1 VVSEKKNQ
9 VMGFSKKSDCLMVQ
23 GASLSP
29 NRRSLS
35 SKISVRRKVH
45 LDRTLLPLSPSL
57 SFGTFAARRLSP
69 RAVLSPPLAM
79 SAQLAPVRAFAP
91 RVSSSRRR
99 ASPRCRSRP
108 ADVRV
113 RAAAAPSAPAD
124 ADDALA
130 APSQPG
136 DALEQYS
143 VVMKFGGTSVADAE
157 RMREVASIVLTFQD
171 EMPVLVLSAMGKTTN
186 NLLAAGE
193 QAMKC
198 DSAEEVAA
206 LEPIAAIRELHE
218 STMDEL
224 NVDANTREEVG
235 KLLDKMQQVC
245 TGVALMQE
253 CTSRTRATLVSFGE
267 RMSTRIFSSYL
278 RSMGIRSKQY
288 DAFDQLGFVTTDE
301 FENGNILDETYPNV
315 ASALTLG
322 KGEPA
327 SVAVVTGFLGRGQK
341 TGAIATLGRGG
352 SDLTATV
359 IGAALNL
366 PEVYVWKDVD
376 GVLSADPREV
386 DGTVAMAFLSF
397 QEATELAYFG
407 AQVLHPQS
415 MRPAMD
421 SDSLC
426 VRVKNSYNVTAP
438 GTLIGHERPGGNG
451 VDAEWLLTSIVR
463 KKNVTMLDIVSTRM
477 LGQYGFL
484 AKVFNIMDKA
494 GISVDCV
501 ATSEVSVSLTL
512 DPAKMWSRDLV
523 QEELDALVSE
533 FEEIGIARVTVTTG
547 HSLISLIGNV
557 ERNNEIMERGF
568 RALGEANVKVKMI
581 SQGASKTNI
590 SLLVNDEQ
598 GADAVNA
605 IHKEFFPYEF
615 GQIMPEMSC
624 DEE

>member
-1 VVSEKKNQ
+1 
-9 VMGFSKKSDCLMVQ
+9 
-23 GASLSP
+23 
-29 NRRSLS
+29 
-35 SKISVRRKVH
+35 
-45 LDRTLLPLSPSL
+45 
-57 SFGTFAARRLSP
+57 
-69 RAVLSPPLAM
+69 M
-79 SAQLAPVRAFAP
+79 SAKLAPVRAVAQRAVP
-91 RVSSSRRR
+91 ARRLTR
-99 ASPRCRSRP
+99 RGARSPR
-108 ADVRV
+108 AIRV
-113 RAAAAPSAPAD
+113 HAAAAAD
-124 ADDALA
+124 
-130 APSQPG
+130 SSVTVVQPG
-136 DALEQYS
+136 EDLEQYS
-143 VVMKFGGTSVADAE
+143 VVMKFGGSSVADAE
-157 RMREVASIVLTFQD
+157 RMREVANIVLSFP
-171 EMPVLVLSAMGKTTN
+171 EHMPVLVLSAMGKSTN

-198 DSAEEVAA
+198 DSAEEVAD
-206 LEPIAAIRELHE
+206 LEPIKALRKLHVD
-218 STMDEL
+218 TMDEL
-224 NVDANTREEVG
+224 NVDPNTREEVN
-235 KLLDKMQQVC
+235 KLLDKLQQVC

-278 RSMGIRSKQY
+278 RSMGVRSKQY

-322 KGEPA
+322 KGEPS
-327 SVAVVTGFLGRGQK
+327 SVAVVTGFLGRGEK

-386 DGTVAMAFLSF
+386 EGTVAMAFLSF

-421 SDSLC
+421 SNNLC
-426 VRVKNSYNVTAP
+426 VRVKNSYNVKAP
-438 GTLIGHERPGGNG
+438 GTLIGHQRPGGTE
-451 VDAEWLLTSIVR
+451 EWLLTSIVQ

-494 GISVDCV
+494 EISVDCV

-512 DPAKMWSRDLV
+512 DPSKMWSRDLV
-523 QEELDALVSE
+523 QEELDALVAQ

-568 RALGEANVKVKMI
+568 RALSDADVKVRMI

-590 SLLVNDEQ
+590 SLLVDGDQ
-598 GADAVNA
+598 GTEAVKA
-605 IHKEFFPYEF
+605 IHKEFFPHQYGE
-615 GQIMPEMSC
+615 IITST
-624 DEE
+624 DEGDGL